1 MRPLPELV
9 LAFVNHL
16 LDQSAWA
23 RLKLQ
28 PFVAQHAK
36 ISLPPFSLVFTV
48 TTEGL
53 LTQAAADV
61 QPAVLIDLPANTP
74 FLLWQGQTAIMRTA
88 RISGSADFAQ
98 SLGYVL
104 QHLRW
109 DIEED
114 LSRFFGD
121 IVANRMKASAHVFAV
136 KQKNLLN
143 NLAENLSE
151 YLVEER
157 SVLVHRIA
165 SADFTMAV
173 NRLPGNISHLEE
185 RLQRLG

>member
-1 MRPLPELV
+1 
-9 LAFVNHL
+9 
-16 LDQSAWA
+16 
-23 RLKLQ
+23 
-28 PFVAQHAK
+28 
-36 ISLPPFSLVFTV
+36 
-48 TTEGL
+48 
-53 LTQAAADV
+53 
-61 QPAVLIDLPANTP
+61 
-74 FLLWQGQTAIMRTA
+74 MRTA

-173 NRLPGNISHLEE
+173 NRLPDNISHLEE